1 MDVSVK
7 IVEGD
12 KERIQIFTGVVI
24 AKNGGGF
31 KETFTVRRIVQG
43 EGVERVFPIHS
54 PKIAD
59 IKVIKSGRVR
69 RAKLYYMRDRTGK
82 GTRLQEK
89 FVKEKES
96 PKRLMLLLLRRA
108 KRLLLSTVLGIFTR
122 RVEELPGKGGKNAI
136 GAEGERVAVRF
147 LKKGIQNITAKLPK

>member
-1 MDVSVK
+1 MNIIDVIEKEQMKKTAPQYNIGDQVDVSVK

-12 KERIQIFTGVVI
+12 KERIQVFSGVVI

-54 PKIAD
+54 PKIVSV
-59 IKVIKSGRVR
+59 KVIKSGKVR
-69 RAKLYYMRDRTGK
+69 RAKLYYMRERTGK

-89 FVKEKES
+89 FEKEVPAS
-96 PKRLMLLLLRRA
+96 A
-108 KRLLLSTVLGIFTR
+108 GEVLSN
-122 RVEELPGKGGKNAI
+122 PNKN
-136 GAEGERVAVRF
+136 
-147 LKKGIQNITAKLPK
+147 NT

>member
-1 MDVSVK
+1 MNIIDVIEKEQMKKTVPQYDIGDYVDVSVK

-12 KERIQIFTGVVI
+12 KERIQVFSGVVI

-54 PKIAD
+54 PKIVSV
-59 IKVIKSGRVR
+59 KVVKSGKVR
-69 RAKLYYMRDRTGK
+69 RAKLYYMRERTGK

-89 FVKEKES
+89 FEKEVPAS
-96 PKRLMLLLLRRA
+96 A
-108 KRLLLSTVLGIFTR
+108 GEVLSD
-122 RVEELPGKGGKNAI
+122 PNKN
-136 GAEGERVAVRF
+136 
-147 LKKGIQNITAKLPK
+147 NT

>member
-1 MDVSVK
+1 MNLIDAIEKEQIKKATPQFAIGDQVDVSVK
-7 IVEGD
+7 IIEGD
-12 KERIQIFTGVVI
+12 KERIQVFNGVVI
-24 AKNGGGF
+24 ARNGGGF

-54 PKIAD
+54 PKITG

-89 FVKEKES
+89 FEKEPAKAAAS
-96 PKRLMLLLLRRA
+96 AAPKA
-108 KRLLLSTVLGIFTR
+108 N
-122 RVEELPGKGGKNAI
+122 EKG
-136 GAEGERVAVRF
+136 
-147 LKKGIQNITAKLPK
+147 T

>member
-1 MDVSVK
+1 MNIIDTFEKAQMKKASPQFTIGDQVDVSVK
-7 IVEGD
+7 IIEGD
-12 KERIQIFTGVVI
+12 KERIQVFTGVVI

-89 FVKEKES
+89 FVKES
-96 PKRLMLLLLRRA
+96 PK
-108 KRLLLSTVLGIFTR
+108 
-122 RVEELPGKGGKNAI
+122 
-136 GAEGERVAVRF
+136 
-147 LKKGIQNITAKLPK
+147 TADAATPQTSEKTA

>member
-1 MDVSVK
+1 MNIIDVIEKEQMKKTVPQYDIGDYVDVSVK

-12 KERIQIFTGVVI
+12 KERIQVFSGVVI

-54 PKIAD
+54 PKIVSV
-59 IKVIKSGRVR
+59 KVIKSGKVR
-69 RAKLYYMRDRTGK
+69 RAKLYYMRERTGK

-89 FVKEKES
+89 FEKEVPAS
-96 PKRLMLLLLRRA
+96 A
-108 KRLLLSTVLGIFTR
+108 GEVLSN
-122 RVEELPGKGGKNAI
+122 PNKN
-136 GAEGERVAVRF
+136 
-147 LKKGIQNITAKLPK
+147 NT